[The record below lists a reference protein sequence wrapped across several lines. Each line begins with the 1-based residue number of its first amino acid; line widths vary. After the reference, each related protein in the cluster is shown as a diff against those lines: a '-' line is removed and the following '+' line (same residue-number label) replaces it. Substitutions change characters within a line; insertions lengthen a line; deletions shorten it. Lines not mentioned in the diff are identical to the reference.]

1 MKQIRVVFYR
11 LEGKNIPWAISRMA
25 LDRRIMRRA
34 DLDFWKLLGTGTGE
48 TFTVRDADPFRW
60 GALMV
65 GQSFPSLEHWM
76 HRAKAMKVFRLA
88 PISVHGSWS
97 KKTPFDG
104 VLLPNSVAEVKSWD
118 GRVAAITR
126 ARIKWHDNLKFWR
139 AVPPVNQSLHAS
151 PGLIKAIGIG
161 EAPIGLQGTFSLWES
176 STAIRDFAYRS
187 PAHKRAIEAT
197 KEIGWYSEEMFAR
210 FAVLEESGDW

>member
-1 MKQIRVVFYR
+1 MKEIRIVFFR
-11 LEGKNIPWAISRMA
+11 INRRRIPWAVTRMA
-25 LDRRIMRRA
+25 LDRRVMKKAR
-34 DLDFWKLLGTGTGE
+34 LDFWKLLGTGTGE
-48 TFTVRDADPFRW
+48 SFTVKDADPFRW

-65 GQSFPSLEHWM
+65 GDAFPTLAHWKS
-76 HRAKAMKVFRLA
+76 RSDAVKEFRLS

-97 KKTPFDG
+97 RKSPFNQ
-104 VLLPNSVAEVKSWD
+104 VLSPSEASEMKSWN

-139 AVPPVNQSLHAS
+139 AVPPVNESLHSS

-176 STAIRDFAYRS
+176 PTAIRDFAYRS
-187 PAHKRAIEAT
+187 PAHQRAIAQT
-197 KEIGWYSEEMFAR
+197 KEIGWYSEELFAR